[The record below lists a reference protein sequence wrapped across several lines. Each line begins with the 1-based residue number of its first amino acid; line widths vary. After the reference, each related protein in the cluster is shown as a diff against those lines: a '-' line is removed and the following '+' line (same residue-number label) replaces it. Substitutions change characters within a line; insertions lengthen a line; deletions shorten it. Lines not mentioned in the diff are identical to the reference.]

1 MVQDKRE
8 AMARRDLT
16 YGRAMALKECGGFV
30 SRASTLL
37 PQLRALDEGGG
48 LFDDGDGD
56 GLLRH
61 GQLRAHEGPV
71 RFGVELIEAF
81 APVVTGGGVSVR
93 MHHPS
98 SDDRC

>member
-1 MVQDKRE
+1 
-8 AMARRDLT
+8 MARRDLT

-30 SRASTLL
+30 SEHAYL

-81 APVVTGGGVSVR
+81 APVEAGGGVSMR
-93 MHHPS
+93 MRHPS
-98 SDDRC
+98 SDYRC